1 MKERITQ
8 FLSQLQANGMR
19 KNSLDAYGRDVRLMA
34 DWLQSQGIGCW
45 TQVGTEDIEAYSH
58 ALIKSGKANATI
70 ARQLASQRRFVKYLR
85 ETGYDIESAVSKAV
99 VRPVRKPLLIL
110 EREQVEALLR
120 SPDISTMM
128 GLRDYLMLKMLYET
142 GIRVSEIIDLTIGDV
157 DFKRKR
163 ILCSTPYE
171 SRMVYLNPDL
181 TKRLKRYLSL
191 RAIDLDQ
198 KDQALF
204 ANCYGQNISRQGLWK
219 IVKIHAEAANLDRAI
234 TPHTLRHSLAVH
246 LLQEGGSLKHLQM
259 IMGHQDVTSTQIY
272 ASYIDLSATETLSQ
286 DTVI

>member
-8 FLSQLQANGMR
+8 FLLQLQANGMR

-34 DWLQSQGIGCW
+34 DWLQNQGIGCW
-45 TQVGTEDIEAYSH
+45 NQVGTENIEAYSH
-58 ALIKSGKANATI
+58 ALLKSGKANATI

-85 ETGYDIESAVSKAV
+85 ETGCNIESAVSKAV

-110 EREQVEALLR
+110 ERVQVEALLN
-120 SPDISTMM
+120 SPDVNTMM

-171 SRMVYLNPDL
+171 SRMVYMNPDL

-198 KDQALF
+198 KEQALF

-272 ASYIDLSATETLSQ
+272 ATYIDLSSTETLSQ